1 MTPSDDILDLLG
13 RYATGSLSEEE
24 RQRLFDAALNDQ
36 ELFEELA
43 REQELKMLLDQP
55 GARSRMIRALEPP
68 RRKTAWIFGLAA
80 TAAAS
85 VAIMIILLRP
95 SPKLTQE
102 QVARVAPPAP
112 GVQTAI
118 ATAPA
123 LAKSESSR
131 PDRAPKAIAKAE
143 PSRVAPSA
151 KTKATVADQESATA
165 APIVNAPNAA
175 APNVNQPA
183 KDAVKKEAVQ
193 AQAAP
198 PASSTQAVE
207 VTPAKQAEQQF
218 VPAQQGAVGGPRQIV
233 QQSRAAKVAG
243 FLDRKTSGFGFH
255 YSLATKG
262 HLIIVPAADG
272 YLSVK
277 FGDGTVLFS
286 RKQIA
291 AAIKIDIP
299 LPDAVDSMTVT
310 FSTTDSPVQ
319 TTPVARSEPEGVVDG
334 AANLAIHLK
343 INP

>member
-1 MTPSDDILDLLG
+1 
-13 RYATGSLSEEE
+13 
-24 RQRLFDAALNDQ
+24 
-36 ELFEELA
+36 
-43 REQELKMLLDQP
+43 MLLDQP

-123 LAKSESSR
+123 LAKSEESSR
-131 PDRAPKAIAKAE
+131 RDGAPKEIAKAE

-151 KTKATVADQESATA
+151 KTKGIVTDQESVSA